1 VGMLG
6 FVLGDSTYVNKALYG
21 TDGSRRGGFLRQ
33 LDELFSPD
41 GWYMEGPYYVRY
53 ALLPFFQF
61 AEAVERGRPEVKIYA
76 YRDSI
81 LKKALFAAVNSAFP
95 NGVFPPIND
104 ASRTMAVDAPEVV
117 VALDL
122 AYARYGADPNLLA
135 VAHQQGTV
143 LLSAAGARVARDL
156 AARRTPPM
164 AAFRSVEYTDGANGR
179 RGGHGILR
187 AGSGPQATMLLLK
200 YGVHGEGHGHFD
212 KLHFS
217 FFDNG
222 REVIP
227 DYGFSRWINIEPK
240 SGGRYLPENDSYAMQ
255 TIAHNT
261 VVVDGRTQNDFV
273 EAAAETLSGTRHFF
287 ETPSASVQAVS
298 AKAEGYWPGVAAQRT
313 MLLLRDR
320 RLPHPVVVDL
330 FRITGEA
337 EHQFDW
343 PLHFRG
349 QLIATNVAYAANT
362 RQRTTLGNRF
372 GYQHL
377 WNEAAGTSDSVVR
390 VTWLD
395 GSRYYTAT
403 TAASAGTE
411 VIFARTGASDSLFNL
426 IVEPMYLLRRRG
438 REQLFAS
445 VIEPH
450 GYFNEA
456 QERSEQARPLLTRVQ
471 VLASDA
477 TGSVIEVTGARGIRW
492 QIHVA
497 HGAPSTTA
505 ARTVR
510 GIQTFTFTG
519 NVQVTGLEPLP

>member
-1 VGMLG
+1 MRPSIS
-6 FVLGDSTYVNKALYG
+6 ST
-21 TDGSRRGGFLRQ
+21 
-33 LDELFSPD
+33 
-41 GWYMEGPYYVRY
+41 GPC
-53 ALLPFFQF
+53 
-61 AEAVERGRPEVKIYA
+61 I
-76 YRDSI
+76 S
-81 LKKALFAAVNSAFP
+81 
-95 NGVFPPIND
+95 
-104 ASRTMAVDAPEVV
+104 
-117 VALDL
+117 
-122 AYARYGADPNLLA
+122 
-135 VAHQQGTV
+135 
-143 LLSAAGARVARDL
+143 
-156 AARRTPPM
+156 
-164 AAFRSVEYTDGANGR
+164 
-179 RGGHGILR
+179 
-187 AGSGPQATMLLLK
+187 AGS
-200 YGVHGEGHGHFD
+200 
-212 KLHFS
+212 S
-217 FFDNG
+217 
-222 REVIP
+222 
-227 DYGFSRWINIEPK
+227 S
-240 SGGRYLPENDSYAMQ
+240 
-255 TIAHNT
+255 
-261 VVVDGRTQNDFV
+261 
-273 EAAAETLSGTRHFF
+273 
-287 ETPSASVQAVS
+287 
-298 AKAEGYWPGVAAQRT
+298 
-313 MLLLRDR
+313 
-320 RLPHPVVVDL
+320 PH
-330 FRITGEA
+330 
-337 EHQFDW
+337 
-343 PLHFRG
+343 
-349 QLIATNVAYAANT
+349 
-362 RQRTTLGNRF
+362 RF